1 MNLRISRFILFLLVM
16 SAFAWSGK
24 AQADLIETRDSL
36 AMVTAQDSSV
46 QAVLRTADSISVP
59 KIKEP
64 FKSNPTRAVIYSAVF
79 PGLGQIY
86 NKKYWKLPLVYGGFM
101 GFIYAVTWNNKNY
114 KDYSVAYLDIM
125 TDDPKADP
133 STWHQS
139 WQNLIPAVNPDPKD
153 WIDNSNFKDNLKRR
167 KDFYR
172 RNRDLSIILTAG
184 WYFICM
190 IDSYIDAELFDF
202 DISPDLSMRVEPVV
216 APRTSYSP
224 GLYGVN
230 CSVKF

>member
-1 MNLRISRFILFLLVM
+1 MNLKINRVILFLFVM
-16 SAFAWSGK
+16 SVFSWSGK
-24 AQADLIETRDSL
+24 AQTDLTGTRDSL
-36 AMVTAQDSSV
+36 ALAAQDSSI
-46 QAVLRTADSISVP
+46 QAVLRAADSIPVP

-101 GFIYAVTWNNKNY
+101 GFIYAVSWNNRNY

-125 TDDPKADP
+125 TDDPNADP
-133 STWHQS
+133 NTWHQS
-139 WQNLIPAVNPDPKD
+139 WQNLIPAANPDPKE
-153 WIDNSNFKDNLKRR
+153 WINNANFKDNLKRR

-172 RNRDLSIILTAG
+172 RYRDLSIILTGA

-202 DISPDLSMRVEPVV
+202 DISPDLSMRVEPLV
-216 APRTSYSP
+216 SP
-224 GLYGVN
+224 KTTHTPALYGVN
-230 CSVKF
+230 CSIKF